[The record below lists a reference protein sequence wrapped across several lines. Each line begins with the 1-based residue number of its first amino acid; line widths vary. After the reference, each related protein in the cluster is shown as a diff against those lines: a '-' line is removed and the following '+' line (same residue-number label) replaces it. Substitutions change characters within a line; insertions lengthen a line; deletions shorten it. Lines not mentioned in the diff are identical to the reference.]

1 MVLLLSVTA
10 LPMLLNCSKKIKSSP
25 LLRFLSFFLL
35 PLIILSVF
43 MLEDGIARFYYTMS
57 TEFLI
62 FFACLTVA
70 YIRFSRKQNKLK
82 I

>member
-10 LPMLLNCSKKIKSSP
+10 LPMLLNCSKKIRSTP

-35 PLIILSVF
+35 PLILSVL
-43 MLEDGIARFYYTMS
+43 MLGDGIARFYYMMS
-57 TEFLI
+57 TEFLT
-62 FFACLTVA
+62 FFICLTVA